1 MVAARPSFS
10 IATSVSG
17 PLEIHQDGC
26 AHLRRLY
33 AGGGGVL
40 NSGLEAKA
48 AWNQALAEE
57 AGRPKWAD
65 CVAKEDR
72 RAAPVR

>member
-1 MVAARPSFS
+1 MSSEQTFS

-17 PLEIHQDGC
+17 SLEIHQDGC

-40 NSGLEAKA
+40 NSGLSVKF
-48 AWNQALAEE
+48 AWSQALSEE
-57 AGRPKWAD
+57 AGRPKWAN

-72 RAAPVR
+72 RAALA